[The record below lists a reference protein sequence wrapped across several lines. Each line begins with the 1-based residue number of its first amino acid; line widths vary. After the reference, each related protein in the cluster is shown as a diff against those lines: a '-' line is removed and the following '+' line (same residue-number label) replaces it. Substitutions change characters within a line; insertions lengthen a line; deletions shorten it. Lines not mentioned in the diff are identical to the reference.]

1 MLSKLTA
8 GKGTMTVKWKKGSD
22 ITGYQLQYSL
32 KKTFASPKTVT
43 VPKPA
48 AIKAVIK
55 KLTAKKT
62 YYVRIRTYKT
72 VKSRKYYSAWSKAKA
87 VKVK

>member
-1 MLSKLTA
+1 MTA
-8 GKGTMTVKWKKGSD
+8 DKGTITVKWKKGGN

-43 VPKPA
+43 VPKAA
-48 AIKAVIK
+48 AIKTVIK

-72 VKSRKYYSAWSKAKA
+72 VKSKKYYSAWSTAKA